1 MVVHSLVCEGVV
13 AWMMLESANCAVGV
27 DCISRGGRGRA
38 DGCLRALRDKDWMV
52 LSAPNCLVMKRR
64 NLVSDSG

>member
-13 AWMMLESANCAVGV
+13 TWMMLESANCAVGV
-27 DCISRGGRGRA
+27 NSISRGGRRWA

-52 LSAPNCLVMKRR
+52 LSAPSCLVMVRR
-64 NLVSDSG
+64 KLVGDSG